1 MWAIYC
7 QICHSKEARYFAFP
21 SAPKKAIQSLHAKE
35 RKLKAFFSQKG
46 QMVFFI
52 FVLYAFLL
60 FCFFLIVYMYIY
72 MRFFFPHFT
81 ELHCKMNNNTE
92 ILLAGNCF

>member
-1 MWAIYC
+1 
-7 QICHSKEARYFAFP
+7 
-21 SAPKKAIQSLHAKE
+21 
-35 RKLKAFFSQKG
+35 
-46 QMVFFI
+46 MVFFI

-60 FCFFLIVYMYIY
+60 FFFFLIVYMYIY